1 MITKQSEFNRFAKL
15 LGEDTIDIQP
25 GEVKVV
31 EFKKS
36 KFGHT
41 EKLLEQTISLT
52 SGETLIPEGV
62 ISSRALPTLASYYV
76 VSGIKISKGYQIQ
89 QGKSIIMYGK

>member
-1 MITKQSEFNRFAKL
+1 MKLKFINDTLKNENIESIHDETLLRYYEINQNTVLITKQSEFNRFAKL

-31 EFKKS
+31 KFKKS

-41 EKLLEQTISLT
+41 EELLEQTISLT
-52 SGETLIPEGV
+52 S
-62 ISSRALPTLASYYV
+62 A
-76 VSGIKISKGYQIQ
+76 
-89 QGKSIIMYGK
+89 